1 MTQASFSFPLLPEI
15 DCWIHRWYNWKA
27 PYISANKSPSHLT
40 GWDWSL
46 ENVYDLPNMRFKQHR
61 LDFRVLCFNFV
72 FFGGWGGVGKL
83 LVQIQYTYRKGKSSL
98 WNSTDFLKL
107 RYPYNHITSTLSKK
121 LSNPNTS
128 QSLYNV
134 LYLCSLPRVTT
145 ILPSNIMSCFCL
157 LLKVI

>member
-15 DCWIHRWYNWKA
+15 DCWIHRWYSWKA

-46 ENVYDLPNMRFKQHR
+46 ENVYD
-61 LDFRVLCFNFV
+61 CFI
-72 FFGGWGGVGKL
+72 FFFFWGGGGVGKL